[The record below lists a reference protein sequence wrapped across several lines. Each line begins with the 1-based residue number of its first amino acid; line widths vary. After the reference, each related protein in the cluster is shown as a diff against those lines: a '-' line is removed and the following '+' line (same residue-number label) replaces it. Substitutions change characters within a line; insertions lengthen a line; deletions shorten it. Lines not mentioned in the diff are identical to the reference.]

1 MYFPSLTSANEVVSA
16 YTLYQ
21 AKVPDETSEISAKQF
36 TPFARPLAPFAC
48 QELVRS
54 DFVLPP
60 PAVRPPDPD
69 GERAANDGRASGR
82 ADRHP

>member
-60 PAVRPPDPD
+60 PPFAPPDPD

-82 ADRHP
+82 ADRHL

>member
-48 QELVRS
+48 QKLVRS

-60 PAVRPPDPD
+60 RRSPPDPD

>member
-60 PAVRPPDPD
+60 RHSPPPDLD
-69 GERAANDGRASGR
+69 GERAANDGRTSGR
-82 ADRHP
+82 ADRHL

>member
-36 TPFARPLAPFAC
+36 TPFARPLAPFSC
-48 QELVRS
+48 QELV
-54 DFVLPP
+54 PQ
-60 PAVRPPDPD
+60 
-69 GERAANDGRASGR
+69 
-82 ADRHP
+82 

>member
-60 PAVRPPDPD
+60 AVRPPDPD

-82 ADRHP
+82 ADRNL

>member
-36 TPFARPLAPFAC
+36 TPFARSLAPFAC

-60 PAVRPPDPD
+60 PRRSPPDLD

-82 ADRHP
+82 ADRHL